1 MPTDTTASPSPTPS
15 PHMRAALQQ
24 AAAAQGTTS
33 PNPPVGAVIVRNGEI
48 IARGH
53 TQQPASGAPRRDG
66 SKSSGAHAEVMAL
79 AAAGDRARGAEVYVT
94 LEPCAHHGRTPPCT
108 DALIQAGVAAVHYAL
123 RDPFPEV
130 DGRGHQL
137 LQDAG
142 IQVTTGDGAHQS
154 RELLAGYLKHQATG
168 LPLVIVK
175 YAASL
180 DGKIAAASGDSRWVS
195 GPDTLAWAHRQRP
208 TLDAIVVG
216 SNTVLLD
223 DPQLTARPADP
234 HGPADPGG
242 TRETVDP
249 AVHQPIRIVA
259 DSRGR
264 IAPTARIF
272 QGAPDLAGPTI
283 VATTAQASPEWRATI
298 EATGAEILELPTHP
312 GAPDPDGVPTSH
324 VDLAALVTE
333 CGNRGMLNLLFE
345 GGGVILGSLFDQ
357 RLVDRVHA
365 IIAPLIIGAAAA
377 PGPVAGTGADRMAD
391 AVGLRDI
398 TVERLGADI
407 LVTGTPVW
415 PD

>member
-1 MPTDTTASPSPTPS
+1 
-15 PHMRAALQQ
+15 MRAALQQ

-33 PNPPVGAVIVRNGEI
+33 PNPPVGAVVVRDGEI

-53 TQQPASGAPRRDG
+53 TQPLPGAPRLDG
-66 SKSSGAHAEVMAL
+66 STSDGAHAEVMAL
-79 AAAGDRARGAEVYVT
+79 RAAGDRARGAEVYVT

-108 DALIQAGVAAVHYAL
+108 DALIQAGIARVHYAL
-123 RDPFPEV
+123 RDPYPEV
-130 DGRGHQL
+130 DGRSHQL
-137 LQDAG
+137 LEAAG
-142 IQVTTGDGAHQS
+142 IQVTTGDGADQS
-154 RELLAGYLKHQATG
+154 ATILAGYLKHQATG

-234 HGPADPGG
+234 HGPI
-242 TRETVDP
+242 DP
-249 AVHQPIRIVA
+249 AVHQPTRIVV

-272 QGAPDLAGPTI
+272 QGAPHLAGPTI
-283 VATTAQASPEWRATI
+283 VATTAQSTPEWRATI
-298 EATGAEILELPTHP
+298 EATGAEILELPDRP
-312 GAPDPDGVPTSH
+312 GSSGDSH
-324 VDLAALVTE
+324 VDLAALVAE

-345 GGGVILGSLFDQ
+345 GGGIILGSLFDQ

-377 PGPVAGTGADRMAD
+377 PGPIAGAGADRMAD
-391 AVGLRDI
+391 AVALHDI

-407 LVTGTPVW
+407 LVTGTPTW

>member
-1 MPTDTTASPSPTPS
+1 MPPDPTASTPPAPS
-15 PHMRAALQQ
+15 PHMRAALEQ

-33 PNPPVGAVIVRNGEI
+33 PNPPVGAVLVIEGEI
-48 IARGH
+48 VARGH
-53 TQQPASGAPRRDG
+53 TQQVGQ
-66 SKSSGAHAEVMAL
+66 AHAEVIAL
-79 AAAGDRARGAEVYVT
+79 AAAGNRARGAQLFVT

-108 DALIQAGVAAVHYAL
+108 DALIQAGVAKVHYAL
-123 RDPFPEV
+123 RDPFPQV

-137 LQDAG
+137 LEAAG
-142 IQVTTGDGAHQS
+142 IEVTTGDGARQS
-154 RELLAGYLKHQATG
+154 REILAGYLKHQATG

-216 SNTVLLD
+216 SNTILVD

-234 HGPADPGG
+234 HGA
-242 TRETVDP
+242 VDP
-249 AVHQPIRIVA
+249 AVHQPTRIVV

-272 QGAPDLAGPTI
+272 EGPSPTL
-283 VATTAQASPEWRATI
+283 VATTAQSTPEWRATI
-298 EATGAEILELPTHP
+298 EATGAEILELPGHP
-312 GAPDPDGVPTSH
+312 GAPGTPGAPGSSAASH
-324 VDLAALVTE
+324 VDLAALVAE
-333 CGNRGMLNLLFE
+333 CGNRGMLNVLFE

-357 RLVDRVHA
+357 RLVDRIHA
-365 IIAPLIIGAAAA
+365 IIAPLIVGAAAA
-377 PGPVAGTGADRMAD
+377 PGPVAGVGADRMAD
-391 AVGLRDI
+391 AVGLSDI

-407 LVTGTPVW
+407 LVTGRPVW

>member
-1 MPTDTTASPSPTPS
+1 
-15 PHMRAALQQ
+15 MRAALDQ

-33 PNPPVGAVIVRNGEI
+33 PNPPVGAVIVRDGEI
-48 IARGH
+48 IAAGH
-53 TQQPASGAPRRDG
+53 TQQAGQS
-66 SKSSGAHAEVMAL
+66 HAEVMAL

-108 DALIQAGVAAVHYAL
+108 DALIQAGVASVHYAL

-137 LQDAG
+137 LEAAG
-142 IQVTTGDGAHQS
+142 IEVTTGDGADQS
-154 RELLAGYLKHQATG
+154 RQLLAGYLKHQATG

-216 SNTVLLD
+216 SNTLLLD
-223 DPQLTARPADP
+223 DPQLTARPPVAD
-234 HGPADPGG
+234 GDI
-242 TRETVDP
+242 REAADP
-249 AVHQPIRIVA
+249 AVHQPTRIVV

-283 VATTAQASPEWRATI
+283 VATTAQSTPEWRATI
-298 EATGAEILELPTHP
+298 EATGAEILELPDRP
-312 GAPDPDGVPTSH
+312 GSSGDSH
-324 VDLAALVTE
+324 VDLAALVAE
-333 CGNRGMLNLLFE
+333 CGNRGMLNVLFE

-377 PGPVAGTGADRMAD
+377 PGPIAGTGADRMAD

-398 TVERLGADI
+398 TVERLGADL

-415 PD
+415 PA

>member
-1 MPTDTTASPSPTPS
+1 MLSDTTAYPPSAPS
-15 PHMRAALQQ
+15 PHMRAALDQ
-24 AAAAQGTTS
+24 AAAAQGATS
-33 PNPPVGAVIVRNGEI
+33 PNPPVGAVVVRDGEI

-53 TQQPASGAPRRDG
+53 TQQVGQS
-66 SKSSGAHAEVMAL
+66 HAEVMAL
-79 AAAGDRARGAEVYVT
+79 AAAGDRARGAELYVT

-108 DALIQAGVAAVHYAL
+108 DALIEAGVASVHYAL

-137 LQDAG
+137 LEAAG
-142 IQVTTGDGAHQS
+142 IQVTTGDGADQS
-154 RELLAGYLKHQATG
+154 RQLLAGYLKHQATG

-234 HGPADPGG
+234 HGPI
-242 TRETVDP
+242 DP
-249 AVHQPIRIVA
+249 AVHQPTRIVV

-272 QGAPDLAGPTI
+272 QGAPHLAGPTI
-283 VATTAQASPEWRATI
+283 VATTAQSTPEWRATI

-312 GAPDPDGVPTSH
+312 GAPDSDGAPGTPGAPGSSATSH
-324 VDLAALVTE
+324 VDLAALVAE

-345 GGGVILGSLFDQ
+345 GGGIILGSLFDQ

-377 PGPVAGTGADRMAD
+377 PGPIAGAGADRMAD
-391 AVGLRDI
+391 AVALHDI

-407 LVTGTPVW
+407 LVTGTPTW

>member
-1 MPTDTTASPSPTPS
+1 
-15 PHMRAALQQ
+15 MRAALDQ

-33 PNPPVGAVIVRNGEI
+33 PNPPVGAVIVLDGEI

-53 TQQPASGAPRRDG
+53 TQQAGQS
-66 SKSSGAHAEVMAL
+66 HAEVMAL
-79 AAAGDRARGAEVYVT
+79 AAAGDRARGADAYVT
-94 LEPCAHHGRTPPCT
+94 LEPCSHHGRTPPCT
-108 DALIQAGVAAVHYAL
+108 DALIQAGVATVHYAL

-137 LQDAG
+137 LEEAG
-142 IQVTTGDGAHQS
+142 IPVTTGDGADQS
-154 RELLAGYLKHQATG
+154 RELLTGYLKHQATG
-168 LPLVIVK
+168 LPFVIVK

-216 SNTVLLD
+216 SNTVLVD

-234 HGPADPGG
+234 HGPADSGG
-242 TRETVDP
+242 IREAADP
-249 AVHQPIRIVA
+249 AVHQPTRIVV

-264 IAPTARIF
+264 IAPAARIF

-283 VATTAQASPEWRATI
+283 VATTAQAASEWRATI
-298 EATGAEILELPTHP
+298 EATGAEILELPDRP
-312 GAPDPDGVPTSH
+312 GASGGSH
-324 VDLAALVTE
+324 VDLAALVAE
-333 CGNRGMLNLLFE
+333 CGNRGMLNVLFE

-357 RLVDRVHA
+357 RLVDCVHA

-377 PGPVAGTGADRMAD
+377 PSPIAGTGAARMAD

-398 TVERLGADI
+398 AVERLGADI

>member
-1 MPTDTTASPSPTPS
+1 
-15 PHMRAALQQ
+15 MRAALQQ

-33 PNPPVGAVIVRNGEI
+33 PNPPVGAVVVLDGEI

-53 TQQPASGAPRRDG
+53 TQPLPGAPCLDG
-66 SKSSGAHAEVMAL
+66 STSDGAHAEVMAL
-79 AAAGDRARGAEVYVT
+79 RAAGDRARGAEVYVT

-108 DALIQAGVAAVHYAL
+108 DALIAAGVATVHYGL
-123 RDPFPEV
+123 RDPYPEV
-130 DGRGHQL
+130 DDRGHQL
-137 LQDAG
+137 LETAG
-142 IQVTTGDGAHQS
+142 IQITTGDGADQS
-154 RELLAGYLKHQATG
+154 ATILAGYLKHQATG

-195 GPDTLAWAHRQRP
+195 GPDTLAWARRQRP

-216 SNTVLLD
+216 SNTVLVD
-223 DPQLTARPADP
+223 DPQLTARPADTA
-234 HGPADPGG
+234 GIREAADPGG
-242 TRETVDP
+242 AADP
-249 AVHQPIRIVA
+249 AVHQPTRIVV

-272 QGAPDLAGPTI
+272 QRTPHLAAPTL
-283 VATTAQASPEWRATI
+283 VATTAQSTVEWRATI
-298 EATGAEILELPTHP
+298 EATGAEILELPDRE
-312 GAPDPDGVPTSH
+312 GATGARH
-324 VDLAALVTE
+324 VDLAALIAE

-365 IIAPLIIGAAAA
+365 IIAPLFVAAAVA
-377 PGPVAGTGADRMAD
+377 PSPIAGLGANRMAD
-391 AVGLRDI
+391 AVHLGDI

-415 PD
+415 PA

>member
-1 MPTDTTASPSPTPS
+1 MRIALDQAS
-15 PHMRAALQQ
+15 AAR
-24 AAAAQGTTS
+24 GTTS
-33 PNPPVGAVIVRNGEI
+33 PNPPVGAVIVRDGEV
-48 IARGH
+48 IAQGH
-53 TQQPASGAPRRDG
+53 TQLAGQ
-66 SKSSGAHAEVMAL
+66 AHAEIMTL
-79 AAAGDRARGAEVYVT
+79 AAAGDLARGAEVYVT

-108 DALIQAGVAAVHYAL
+108 SALIEAGVSIVHYAI
-123 RDPFPEV
+123 RDPFPQV

-137 LQDAG
+137 LEDAG
-142 IQVTTGDGAHQS
+142 IEVTVGDGADQS
-154 RELLAGYLKHQATG
+154 RSILAGYLKRQATG

-208 TLDAIVVG
+208 TLDAIIVG

-234 HGPADPGG
+234 HGP
-242 TRETVDP
+242 VDP
-249 AVHQPIRIVA
+249 AVHQPTRIVV

-264 IAPTARIF
+264 IPPTARLLQDPHEF
-272 QGAPDLAGPTI
+272 AGPAL
-283 VATTAQASPEWRATI
+283 VATTALSSPEWRASI
-298 EATGAEILELPTHP
+298 EATGAEVVEFPAHH
-312 GAPDPDGVPTSH
+312 DQRDGHH
-324 VDLAALVTE
+324 VDLAALIAE
-333 CGNRGMLNLLFE
+333 CGTRGMLNVLFE

-377 PGPVAGTGADRMAD
+377 PGPIAGLGADRMAD
-391 AVGLRDI
+391 AVGLSDI
-398 TVERLGADI
+398 TVDRLGADI

-415 PD
+415 PA